1 MIQATPFPA
10 HDPPP
15 RDSLAGRVILVTG
28 AGQGLGRAVALAC
41 AAHGASVA
49 LLGRRQE
56 KLEQTYDAITAAGG
70 AEPAMIPLDL
80 AAAGAN
86 ELQAVSHLIRRDLKR
101 LDGIAHC
108 ASHFVPLG
116 PLANQTLEQWTTLW
130 RVNLAAP
137 FELTRACLPLLSAAP
152 DSSVVFTSETHAL
165 EPKAYWG
172 GFAVAKSG
180 LSSLA
185 AIWAD
190 ELEHVGRPRMN
201 VLVPGPIATPQRARS
216 HPGENR
222 AALRAPEAA
231 AAAFVFLLGPQSAG
245 TSGRTLAL

>member
-1 MIQATPFPA
+1 MSATPFPA
-10 HDPPP
+10 HRPLAAA
-15 RDSLAGRVILVTG
+15 SLAGRVILVTG

-41 AAHGASVA
+41 AAHGATVA
-49 LLGRRQE
+49 LLGRKLE
-56 KLEQTYDAITAAGG
+56 KLEQTYDAIAAAGH
-70 AEPAMIPLDL
+70 AQPAMVPLDL
-80 AAAGAN
+80 ATAGAAEFDTVAN
-86 ELQAVSHLIRRDLKR
+86 LVRRDLER

-116 PLANQTLEQWTTLW
+116 PLANQTLEQWTALW

-137 FELTRACLPLLSAAP
+137 FALTRACLPLLASAP
-152 DSSVVFTSETHAL
+152 DSSVVFTSETHAV

-180 LSSLA
+180 LSTLA

-190 ELEHVGRPRMN
+190 ELEHAGRPRVN
-201 VLVPGPIATPQRARS
+201 VLVPGPIASPQRARS

-222 AALRAPEAA
+222 AALRTLEEAA
-231 AAAFVFLLGPQSAG
+231 DAFVYLLAAASHA
-245 TSGRTLAL
+245 TNGRTLAL